1 VFLFLTTRS
10 LRKREREPI
19 EEPVWLREL
28 DAPMRLAELEREAST
43 RPIEVHA
50 GNGQSAVGQGANGAR
65 GGDEIRRQVEQ
76 LADSD
81 PDRVAAQLRTWMQED

>member
-1 VFLFLTTRS
+1 MTTRS

-28 DAPMRLAELEREAST
+28 DAPMRLAELEREAAT
-43 RPIEVHA
+43 RPFEVTAA
-50 GNGQSAVGQGANGAR
+50 GGSPAAVGSGASGGR
-65 GGDEIRRQVEQ
+65 GGDDIRRQVEA

-81 PDRVAAQLRTWMQED
+81 PDRVAQQLRTWMQED